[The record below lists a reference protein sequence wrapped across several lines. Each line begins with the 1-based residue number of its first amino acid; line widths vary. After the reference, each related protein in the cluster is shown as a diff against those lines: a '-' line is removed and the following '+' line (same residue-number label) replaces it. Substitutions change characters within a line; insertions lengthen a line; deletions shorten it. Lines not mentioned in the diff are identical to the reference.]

1 MICVAD
7 PRFPNRP
14 AGNDSYGQFWHQYLR
29 QHADRRTRI
38 AHYAGTSLA
47 IGAVA
52 LFAMTANWAWLI
64 AGPLV
69 AYASAWAGHGLIER
83 NIPLTFNHPLW
94 SLACDFRMFFLALAG
109 RLQPHLRAANK
120 R

>member
-64 AGPLV
+64 A
-69 AYASAWAGHGLIER
+69 A
-83 NIPLTFNHPLW
+83 T
-94 SLACDFRMFFLALAG
+94 LAG
-109 RLQPHLRAANK
+109 VLLGSAISRAQDGAAAHA
-120 R
+120 